1 MPKKSRKKNPVKKIF
16 ENTDI
21 ESVEA
26 RAKSTDSVQADTK
39 DEAVLPDPVE
49 QEVVEEM
56 PEGDEQAVSEEAP
69 PDLNSAPASAE
80 SDNVPE
86 ESSADDLLDDVRR
99 SLMEDETLAEE
110 KKSKKWWRRGSK
122 GSKKDKSAEVEKS
135 APAEMNPLPIGM
147 SADPAEEPVLEKEPE
162 YVDEIDELIDMLES
176 EQAESAGQAAP
187 VVEAPIEPEIEPKP
201 EVDIEELKKQAFRP
215 SSQDEQE
222 NITEVR
228 SIALEGGEEVF
239 VEVEASKQD
248 PLEERLAAWE
258 NALRPY
264 RSYLYTGLA
273 FLGLIMAA
281 IASVVLFNVYQQ
293 NRPQVPTVV
302 ANLPFP
308 TSMTLPGGLNF
319 NLGKGSLQDG
329 EWNPRGPEWL
339 QGTEVCRWVAIPWST
354 QLEAVIRTLNPDD
367 PIELVMSNNDRL
379 VYRVDSVNELSNEEL
394 QAVPTDS
401 PCLLLLLAKADSETR
416 WVLTALP

>member
-1 MPKKSRKKNPVKKIF
+1 M
-16 ENTDI
+16 T
-21 ESVEA
+21 
-26 RAKSTDSVQADTK
+26 
-39 DEAVLPDPVE
+39 
-49 QEVVEEM
+49 
-56 PEGDEQAVSEEAP
+56 
-69 PDLNSAPASAE
+69 
-80 SDNVPE
+80 
-86 ESSADDLLDDVRR
+86 
-99 SLMEDETLAEE
+99 
-110 KKSKKWWRRGSK
+110 
-122 GSKKDKSAEVEKS
+122 
-135 APAEMNPLPIGM
+135 PLPIGM
-147 SADPAEEPVLEKEPE
+147 SADAAEEPVLEKEPE

-187 VVEAPIEPEIEPKP
+187 VVEAPIEPEIQPEP

-215 SSQDEQE
+215 SGQDEQE

-308 TSMTLPGGLNF
+308 ISMTLPGGLNF

-401 PCLLLLLAKADSETR
+401 PCLLLLLAKADTETR

>member
-1 MPKKSRKKNPVKKIF
+1 MPKKSQKKVPVKKIF

-26 RAKSTDSVQADTK
+26 HAESTDSVQDNPR
-39 DEAVLPDPVE
+39 DETVLPDRVE
-49 QEVVEEM
+49 QEAAAEM
-56 PEGDEQAVSEEAP
+56 SEGEQAVSEEMPA
-69 PDLNSAPASAE
+69 DLNTAPE
-80 SDNVPE
+80 SDEAVNVPDE
-86 ESSADDLLDDVRR
+86 NSADDLLDDVRR

-122 GSKKDKSAEVEKS
+122 GSKKDKRATAEKAVDVE
-135 APAEMNPLPIGM
+135 ANPPPVSMPVELTEEIG
-147 SADPAEEPVLEKEPE
+147 AEKESE
-162 YVDEIDELIDMLES
+162 FVDEIDELIDMLES
-176 EQAESAGQAAP
+176 EKDESASQSEAVVAAP
-187 VVEAPIEPEIEPKP
+187 TEPEIEP

-239 VEVEASKQD
+239 VEVEAAKQD

-264 RSYLYTGLA
+264 RRYVYLGLA
-273 FLGLIMAA
+273 FLGLIMAV
-281 IASVVLFNVYQQ
+281 IASVVLFNVYQRNQ
-293 NRPQVPTVV
+293 PQVPTVV

-329 EWNPRGPEWL
+329 QWNPRGPEWL
-339 QGTEVCRWVAIPWST
+339 QGTEVCRWVAIPWSR

-367 PIELVMSNNDRL
+367 QIELVMSNNDRL
-379 VYRVDSVNELSNEEL
+379 VYKVYSVSELSNEEL
-394 QAVPTDS
+394 QEVPTDS